1 MLNLLLE
8 ELRLRTRDLTND
20 NPSHKSLN
28 QRRSIVVGQQASQES
43 GSRETRA
50 ALILTSK
57 LSFFVSVPR
66 SEKWHPQSSHLF
78 LKTKL
83 TLRLTYEVG
92 GEMAFQQSQLIL

>member
-43 GSRETRA
+43 SGSKETRA

-83 TLRLTYEVG
+83 TLRLT
-92 GEMAFQQSQLIL
+92 